1 VIKGKHVKSAIDGL
15 LEVVSMRKAYLLSLV
30 VVVVGVFVWEVKF
43 ASVLDGAY
51 ISPEVHSAKISEIYG
66 DVESGK
72 IHPMEALRNI
82 ESGMTRM
89 IYADN
94 KIFSLVRSGVTI
106 LILTM
111 SIAFFACVIYS
122 VREGRANVSKRRD

>member
-1 VIKGKHVKSAIDGL
+1 MKSAIDGF
-15 LEVVSMRKAYLLSLV
+15 LEVVSMRKAYLLSLAV
-30 VVVVGVFVWEVKF
+30 AVAVVGIFVWEVKF

-51 ISPEVHSAKISEIYG
+51 ISPEVHSAKILQIYG

-94 KIFSLVRSGVTI
+94 KTFSLVRSGVTI

-122 VREGRANVSKRRD
+122 VREERAICQKGEISSG